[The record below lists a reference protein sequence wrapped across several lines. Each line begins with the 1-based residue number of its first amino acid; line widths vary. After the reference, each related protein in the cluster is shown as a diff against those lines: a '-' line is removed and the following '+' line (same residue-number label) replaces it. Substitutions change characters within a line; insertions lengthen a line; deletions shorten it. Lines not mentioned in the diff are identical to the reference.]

1 MTGRHRAMNEHRART
16 QGYVWLGAG
25 AVTLGVGAATLAS
38 GSGVAHADA
47 APGNS
52 SPSKQSSSSHITS
65 VKVGAPNSEPSS
77 SSNTSNPAAASKS
90 SNATPTAVHIDSLT
104 AAAHKAPGGLTT
116 IRTVLSA
123 NTVSSP
129 STSPALATMSGAR
142 RSVSTAAVPSVSA
155 AISEVVSVGRQ
166 LVQLSGAATPT
177 WAITNLQ
184 TGVNSASHGH
194 PVSGLLEVA
203 SGGASLAAYGAALVP
218 GFQAAAPVL
227 AGASVAFKAA
237 DVLGT
242 AILHIG
248 TQRHRP

>member
-25 AVTLGVGAATLAS
+25 AITLGVGAATLAS
-38 GSGVAHADA
+38 GSGVAHADT

-52 SPSKQSSSSHITS
+52 SPSKESSSSHITS
-65 VKVGAPNSEPSS
+65 VKVGAPNSAPSS
-77 SSNTSNPAAASKS
+77 SGNTSNPAAASKS
-90 SNATPTAVHIDSLT
+90 SNATPTAAHIVT

-123 NTVSSP
+123 NTVSSR
-129 STSPALATMSGAR
+129 SASPALATMSGTR
-142 RSVSTAAVPSVSA
+142 RSVSTAAVPSAGA

-177 WAITNLQ
+177 GAVTNLQ
-184 TGVNSASHGH
+184 TGVNAVSHGH

-218 GFQAAAPVL
+218 GLQAAAPVL